1 MNINRRN
8 FLILLSTTLG
18 VMTVGSR
25 QISPD
30 NSSASV
36 IEYILPNDT
45 KFAENLGV
53 FQLTP
58 LPYGYDALEPYID
71 KETMQFHYGKHYA
84 GYIKKL
90 NGAIAQYP
98 ELKDKSAQDLL
109 LGLNSLPQDIRI
121 AVRNNG
127 GGYVNHKMFWE
138 IMGPNGGGEPEGKI
152 AVAID
157 EGFGDFDGFKEKFN
171 AAGGGRF
178 GSGWVWLVL
187 GNEGNLKVISSP
199 NQDSPFLTGDYP
211 IMGNDVWEHAY
222 YLRYQN
228 RRGDYLNAWWN
239 VVNWPEVNRRY
250 EAALSKLL
258 TVNSFKI
265 PT

>member
-8 FLILLSTTLG
+8 LLILLGTTLG
-18 VMTVGSR
+18 VITLDGC
-25 QISPD
+25 QIPPD

-36 IEYILPNDT
+36 TPSTLPNDT
-45 KFAENLGV
+45 KLAEKSGV
-53 FQLTP
+53 FELTP
-58 LPYGYDALEPYID
+58 LPYQYDALEPYID
-71 KETMQFHYGKHYA
+71 KETMQFHHGKHYA

-90 NGAIAQYP
+90 NGAIANYP
-98 ELKDKSAQDLL
+98 ELKDKSAEDLL
-109 LGLNSLPQDIRI
+109 RGLNGLPNDIRT
-121 AVRNNG
+121 AVQNNG

-138 IMGPNGGGEPEGKI
+138 IMSPNGGGEPQGKI
-152 AVAID
+152 ATAID
-157 EGFGDFDGFKEKFN
+157 ESFGNFDSFKDKFN
-171 AAGGGRF
+171 ASGGSRF

-187 GNEGNLKVISSP
+187 GEDGKLKVISTA

-228 RRGDYLNAWWN
+228 RRGDYLKAWWN

-250 EAALSKLL
+250 EEGL
-258 TVNSFKI
+258 TVIS
-265 PT
+265 

>member
-1 MNINRRN
+1 MNVNRRN

-18 VMTVGSR
+18 VITLDSS
-25 QISPD
+25 QISAD
-30 NSSASV
+30 DYSGSVTLSNSLNN
-36 IEYILPNDT
+36 IKL
-45 KFAENLGV
+45 AENLGK
-53 FQLTP
+53 FQLIS
-58 LPYGYDALEPYID
+58 LPYEYDALEPFID

-90 NGAIAQYP
+90 NRAIAQYP

-109 LGLNSLPQDIRI
+109 LGLNSLPPDIRT

-138 IMGPNGGGEPEGKI
+138 IMTPNGGGKPEGKI
-152 AVAID
+152 AFAID
-157 EGFGDFDGFKEKFN
+157 ESFGNFDGFKEKFN
-171 AAGGGRF
+171 AAGAGRF

-187 GNEGNLKVISSP
+187 GNDGKLKVISTP

-250 EAALSKLL
+250 ELALS
-258 TVNSFKI
+258 
-265 PT
+265 

>member
-8 FLILLSTTLG
+8 FLRLLGTTLG
-18 VMTVGSR
+18 VITLDGC
-25 QISPD
+25 QIPPD
-30 NSSASV
+30 NYSASV
-36 IEYILPNDT
+36 TSSTSPKNT
-45 KFAENLGV
+45 KLAENSQG

-58 LPYGYDALEPYID
+58 LPYEYDSLEPYID

-84 GYIKKL
+84 GYIKNL
-90 NGAIAQYP
+90 NRAIAKYP
-98 ELKDKSAQDLL
+98 ELGDKSAEDLL
-109 LGLNSLPQDIRI
+109 RSLNTLPEDIRT

-138 IMGPNGGGEPEGKI
+138 IMIPNGGGEPQGKI
-152 AVAID
+152 AAAID
-157 EGFGDFDGFKEKFN
+157 ESFGNFDSFKQKFN

-187 GNEGNLKVISSP
+187 GKDGKLKVISTP

-222 YLRYQN
+222 YLNYQN

-239 VVNWPEVNRRY
+239 VVNWSEVNRRY
-250 EAALSKLL
+250 EEG
-258 TVNSFKI
+258 VG
-265 PT
+265 